1 MKRYM
6 VLFSLLILT
15 SCEQKTE
22 KRVSFTE
29 LYHFYDSYT
38 GKYEDLHH
46 VYSDVSLVA
55 NKLQRF
61 LDSTG
66 LPRIYV
72 DTSRT
77 VGYTQFTKVL
87 LLYGYNLKLSA
98 DKNTYQPI
106 GDNYYGIYFSHG
118 FAVDTLN
125 MIVDNERLFTLYK
138 KQAAACGFEKLDYDS
153 NFYSRIVSHTDTN
166 DYGGGYS
173 VGFLRSDKESL
184 FRDGNKIITVNGKY
198 RITLVYDP

>member
-22 KRVSFTE
+22 KQVSFTE

-87 LLYGYNLKLSA
+87 LLYGYGSA
-98 DKNTYQPI
+98 LADCLQP
-106 GDNYYGIYFSHG
+106 
-118 FAVDTLN
+118 
-125 MIVDNERLFTLYK
+125 
-138 KQAAACGFEKLDYDS
+138 Q
-153 NFYSRIVSHTDTN
+153 
-166 DYGGGYS
+166 
-173 VGFLRSDKESL
+173 
-184 FRDGNKIITVNGKY
+184 
-198 RITLVYDP
+198 PW